1 MSLFFFLLD
10 LTCVA
15 LRSHMPSQASIR
27 NLMGEL
33 YIKLENIRGA
43 AIHLWQCLAHN
54 PFKLTAFTKICDISP
69 DVSNLDNAISP
80 NDIFKDFDL
89 KTTHLDRFSGADLP
103 PLPST
108 SISKPSLPRQSK
120 HTALSSPVSTV
131 RNISAASHFASNI
144 ASAFSSTPASP
155 NDSSFA
161 APSVTQNY
169 APPRLEP
176 YMPKLRSN
184 HADITLEQLQAL
196 VQLSFQTH
204 PEMPTWEDEPEKY
217 LSMDWWTGH

>member
-1 MSLFFFLLD
+1 
-10 LTCVA
+10 
-15 LRSHMPSQASIR
+15 
-27 NLMGEL
+27 MGEL
-33 YIKLENIRGA
+33 YFKLENIRGA

-69 DVSNLDNAISP
+69 DVSNLENAISP

-89 KTTHLDRFSGADLP
+89 KTTHLDRFSDADLP

-108 SISKPSLPRQSK
+108 SISKSSLPRQTK
-120 HTALSSPVSTV
+120 HTSLSSPISIP
-131 RNISAASHFASNI
+131 RNPSAASQFASSI
-144 ASAFSSTPASP
+144 VSAFSSTPTSP
-155 NDSSFA
+155 NAKLPIPS
-161 APSVTQNY
+161 APQNY

-204 PEMPTWEDEPEKY
+204 PEMPTWEDEPEK
-217 LSMDWWTGH
+217 